1 MNNSNTALL
10 QSCRCRWIALA
21 NSHPA
26 AHDLWLTHI
35 FEATT
40 EGHVIT
46 REMAVS
52 MPIDG
57 LGLSELR
64 THIETLNRVDRRR
77 AVENDVFYHA
87 DTMVIASENKLI
99 RMCINAAGVS
109 IVAALLVWD
118 LFRML

>member
-1 MNNSNTALL
+1 MNSNTALL
-10 QSCRCRWIALA
+10 QSCRCGWIALA
-21 NSHPA
+21 NSHPE
-26 AHDLWLTHI
+26 AHDLYLQHI

-40 EGHVIT
+40 EGHVVT

-52 MPIDG
+52 VPLANLD
-57 LGLSELR
+57 ELR
-64 THIETLNRVDRRR
+64 THLETLNRVDRRK
-77 AVENDVFYHA
+77 AVENDIFHHA
-87 DTMVIASENKLI
+87 DTMVIASENKLV